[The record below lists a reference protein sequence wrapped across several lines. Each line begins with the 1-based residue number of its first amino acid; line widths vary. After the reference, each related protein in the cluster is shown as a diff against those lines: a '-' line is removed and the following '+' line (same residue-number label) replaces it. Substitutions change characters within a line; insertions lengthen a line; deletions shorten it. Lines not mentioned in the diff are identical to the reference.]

1 MRKSK
6 KNTKSTW
13 VDPDDAPELT
23 DEWFEAADL
32 YYGDVLV
39 RKGKGRGRPP
49 LASPKISQTLRI
61 DAAVLAAFKNTGPGW
76 QTRMNEALRKAAAKL
91 T

>member
-1 MRKSK
+1 MKKSK

-23 DEWFEAADL
+23 DEWFENADL
-32 YYGDVLV
+32 YYGGVLI

-49 LASPKISQTLRI
+49 LASPKVSQTLRI
-61 DAAVLAAFKNTGPGW
+61 DAHILAAFKNTGPGW

-91 T
+91 